1 MSEPAWYCIHTKPK
15 CEHLAAAVL
24 GTLPGVEPYCPRI
37 RFQRNTQRGKV
48 WFVEALFPS
57 YLFARFS
64 LSENYRAV
72 KHAQNVLRILEFGG
86 QCISIADRHIGDLR
100 QEMDGQ
106 EIREVKPT
114 LKVGDAVELTEGP
127 MRGFKGIIER
137 FAAGEDRVRILLE
150 FLGRQS
156 FVEVDTSVLLQDKQ
170 PRTALAKKG

>member
-1 MSEPAWYCIHTKPK
+1 MSELAWYCIHTKPK

-37 RFQRNTQRGKV
+37 RFQRNTTRGKV
-48 WFVEALFPS
+48 WFIEALFPS

-64 LSENYRAV
+64 LGENYRAV

-86 QCISIADRHIGDLR
+86 HCISIADRHIQDL
-100 QEMDGQ
+100 QTEMDGK

-127 MRGFKGIIER
+127 MRGFRGIIDSMR
-137 FAAGEDRVRILLE
+137 SGNDRVRVLLE
-150 FLGRQS
+150 FLGRHS
-156 FVEVDTSVLLQDKQ
+156 LVEIDAGQLLNELQ
-170 PRTALAKKG
+170 PRSALRTK